1 MRPQFFRD
9 DRTQARPHIVRV
21 QIRIEAGLR
30 EVAGQHVVIGRTV
43 ITIAVTIGIILVLSI
58 EAINFFKEVSV
69 IDFFTDT
76 QWTPLFTEKHF
87 GILPLLSGTLLTS
100 LIAIIFAVP
109 VGLSISIYISEYAP
123 RSFRKTI
130 KPALELLAAVPSVVY
145 GFFALTVVT
154 PFLQTFIPGL
164 SGFNSLSAGL
174 VMGIMI
180 IPFISSL
187 SEDALHAVP
196 NSLREAAYGMG
207 STRLQNAFRVMV
219 PAASSGIIVSII
231 LAISRAIGETM
242 IVAIAAGQQ
251 PRLTLDP
258 TVPVETITAYIVQVS
273 LGDVQH
279 GSLEY
284 RTIFAAGITLFAF
297 TFILNTVSYRIRK
310 KFREKY
316 E

>member
-1 MRPQFFRD
+1 MRRFKE
-9 DRTQARPHIVRV
+9 AA
-21 QIRIEAGLR
+21 IEKTLMASAM
-30 EVAGQHVVIGRTV
+30 V
-43 ITIAVTIGIILVLSI
+43 TILVTIGIILVLSV
-58 EAINFFKEVSV
+58 EAFNFFSV
-69 IDFFTDT
+69 VPIVDFLTDT

-100 LIAIIFAVP
+100 FIAIAFAVP
-109 VGLSISIYISEYAP
+109 IGLSISIYISEYAP
-123 RSFRKTI
+123 KSFRKTI
-130 KPALELLAAVPSVVY
+130 KPALELLAAVPTVVY

-196 NSLREAAYGMG
+196 NSLREGSYGMG
-207 STRLQNAFRVMV
+207 ATRLQNVFRVLI

-273 LGDVQH
+273 LGDVGH
-279 GSLEY
+279 GTLEY
-284 RTIFAAGITLFAF
+284 QTIFAAGITLFLF
-297 TFILNTVSYRIRK
+297 TFILNTISYRLRK
-310 KFREKY
+310 KFAEKY

>member
-1 MRPQFFRD
+1 MRK
-9 DRTQARPHIVRV
+9 IKELV
-21 QIRIEAGLR
+21 IERGLLLS
-30 EVAGQHVVIGRTV
+30 AL
-43 ITIAVTIGIILVLSI
+43 ITIAVTVGIVLVLSI
-58 EAINFFKEVSV
+58 EAVNFFSEVS
-69 IDFFTDT
+69 IMDFITDPE
-76 QWTPLFTEKHF
+76 WTPLFSDKHF

-100 LIAIIFAVP
+100 FIAIAFAVP
-109 VGLSISIYISEYAP
+109 VGLSISIYLSEYAP
-123 RSFRKTI
+123 KSFRRTI
-130 KPALELLAAVPSVVY
+130 KPLLELLAAVPTVVY
-145 GFFALTVVT
+145 GFFALMVVT
-154 PFLQTFIPGL
+154 PFLQSFIPGM
-164 SGFNSLSAGL
+164 SSFNSLSAGL

-180 IPFISSL
+180 IPYISSL

-207 STRLQNAFRVMV
+207 STRLQNSFKVMV

-251 PRLTLDP
+251 PRLTFDP

-279 GSLEY
+279 DSLEY
-284 RTIFAAGITLFAF
+284 KTIFAAGITLFVF
-297 TFILNTVSYRIRK
+297 TFLLNTISYRIRK
-310 KFREKY
+310 KFQEKY